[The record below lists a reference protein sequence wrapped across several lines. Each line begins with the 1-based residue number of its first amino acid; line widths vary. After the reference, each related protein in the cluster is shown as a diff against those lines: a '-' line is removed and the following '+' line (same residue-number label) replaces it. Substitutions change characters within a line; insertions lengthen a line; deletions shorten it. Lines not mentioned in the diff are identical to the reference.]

1 MHGVYGRDP
10 RLIPEA
16 RNLEYQKPA
25 PTMARSPGIYQEWID
40 AIKDRSKVTTS
51 SFEYA
56 ARLTETML
64 LGNIALLRG
73 GEHTVLEYDGA
84 NMRFTNDEIAN
95 AYLEKDYRPG
105 FGLV

>member
-1 MHGVYGRDP
+1 M
-10 RLIPEA
+10 
-16 RNLEYQKPA
+16 
-25 PTMARSPGIYQEWID
+25 
-40 AIKDRSKVTTS
+40 TTS

-64 LGNIALLRG
+64 LGNIALLRE
-73 GEHTVLEYDGA
+73 GERAVLEYDGA
-84 NMRFTNDEIAN
+84 NMRFTNDEAAN